1 MICKYTS
8 AVVLNGSCFKKPAAI
23 VPPSSLL
30 RYLGKKSTIQHQTTI
45 LRNDDLLPLRL
56 DEYVTT
62 DYAPTLA

>member
-1 MICKYTS
+1 
-8 AVVLNGSCFKKPAAI
+8 
-23 VPPSSLL
+23 L